1 MHAHTQSAS
10 DQAVDPAG
18 LAEEVHAC
26 TVGVQA
32 ETRSTDGETRQQ
44 ILKVLLKSQA
54 LSAVE
59 IGAQLDLSPTGIRRH
74 LDILLQE
81 GEIEPASRPS
91 GRETRR
97 GRPAKCFQLTDA
109 GRARFGHH
117 YDDLATQAL
126 LMLQETGG
134 EEAVTAFANQ
144 RAQAIM
150 GELEGVDFSDIEAA
164 AAAVVA
170 AFDRSGYQATMQQA
184 GTGIQICQHHCPIEH
199 VAARFPQICAAEQ
212 AAIAA
217 VLGKHVQPLATIADG
232 QTICTTNIPLPFSGT
247 FRGPPPGEAA
257 SGDTAMGN
265 GTQKPAAN
273 INPNQHP

>member
-1 MHAHTQSAS
+1 MNMHTPSSA
-10 DQAVDPAG
+10 QQKTPMQRAAVDAG
-18 LAEEVHAC
+18 ASAVS
-26 TVGVQA
+26 TQA

-44 ILKVLLKSQA
+44 ILKALLQSQA

-81 GEIEPASRPS
+81 GEIEPATHTNS
-91 GRETRR
+91 RETRR
-97 GRPAKCFQLTDA
+97 GRPAKRFQLTDA

-134 EEAVTAFANQ
+134 EEAVTAFAAQ

-150 GELEGVDFSDIEAA
+150 GELEDVDFSDVHAA

-170 AFDRSGYQATMQQA
+170 AFDRSGYQATVQQA

-199 VAARFPQICAAEQ
+199 VAAQFPQICAAEQ

-247 FRGPPPGEAA
+247 FRGPPTGAAPPGE
-257 SGDTAMGN
+257 
-265 GTQKPAAN
+265 
-273 INPNQHP
+273 